1 MHDILVKAKR
11 VAEHAEVFRVTSKRT
26 PVQFEANRL
35 KQIQTKETT
44 STALRL
50 IKNGRTGFAQVSG
63 PIDDDALITMALD
76 TCPFGAEVKFE
87 FPGKSILPPVNV
99 YNADVDSVSLDEMI
113 ELGQR
118 MIDAVKQ
125 HTPGIQCEASV
136 SKTTASVFIANTAGC
151 ETAYTKS
158 AFSLGIEGVLIENG
172 EMLFVGDGDS
182 SCNTIRDV
190 SYIIEDVTRQL
201 NLARRKA
208 AISTGRM
215 PIIFTPQGIAG
226 AFISPLLVA
235 FNGKMVFDG
244 ISPLRDKLGMQLFNK
259 NLTLW
264 DDATIPYK
272 TGSAPCDDEGIPTRK
287 TPLIENGIVSQFLYD
302 LQTAALA
309 KTTSTG
315 SGHRGGGL
323 PSPSSSSLIVQNG
336 TTSFNEMVKNISEGL
351 IVEQLM
357 GAEQGNVLNGDFSG
371 NVLLGY
377 KIENGE
383 ITGRVKDT
391 MVAGNVYTLLKDIE
405 VIGSDA
411 RWIGG
416 MLYTPS
422 FYCPNVSVSTKES

>member
-1 MHDILVKAKR
+1 VHDILIKAKR

-50 IKNGRTGFAQVSG
+50 IKNGKTGFAQTSG
-63 PIDDDALITMALD
+63 SIDDDTLIAMALD
-76 TCPFGAEVKFE
+76 TCPFGAEAKFE
-87 FPGKSILPPVNV
+87 FPNRTVFPPIAVF
-99 YNADVDSVSLDEMI
+99 DPDIEKLSLDEMI

-118 MIDAVKQ
+118 LIDAVKR
-125 HTPGIQCEASV
+125 HTPDIQCEASV
-136 SKTTASVFIANTAGC
+136 SKATATVLVANTSGGEAS
-151 ETAYTKS
+151 YTRS
-158 AFSLGIEGVLIENG
+158 AFSLGLEGVLIQDG
-172 EMLFVGDGDS
+172 EMLFVGDSDS
-182 SCNTIRDV
+182 SCHPIRDGKH
-190 SYIIEDVTRQL
+190 IIADVIRQL
-201 NLARRKA
+201 DHAKRKA
-208 AISTGRM
+208 PITTAHM
-215 PIIFTPQGIAG
+215 PVIFTPQGIAS
-226 AFISPLLVA
+226 AFISPLMVA
-235 FNGKMVFDG
+235 FNGKMVLDG
-244 ISPLRDKLGMQLFNK
+244 ISPIRDKCGAQLFHK

-264 DDATIPYK
+264 DDATIPYQI
-272 TGSAPCDDEGIPTRK
+272 GSSPCDDEGITSRRI
-287 TPLIENGIVSQFLYD
+287 PLIENGIVSQFLYD

-309 KTTSTG
+309 KAQSTG

-323 PSPSSSSLIVQNG
+323 PSPSPSSLIINEG
-336 TTSFNEMVKNISEGL
+336 TVTFADMVKNTKEGL
-351 IVEQLM
+351 IIEQLM

-371 NVLLGY
+371 NVLLGF

-405 VIGSDA
+405 AIGSDA

-422 FYCPNVSVSTKES
+422 LYCPKVSVATKVS

>member
-1 MHDILVKAKR
+1 M
-11 VAEHAEVFRVTSKRT
+11 
-26 PVQFEANRL
+26 PV
-35 KQIQTKETT
+35 
-44 STALRL
+44 
-50 IKNGRTGFAQVSG
+50 
-63 PIDDDALITMALD
+63 
-76 TCPFGAEVKFE
+76 
-87 FPGKSILPPVNV
+87 
-99 YNADVDSVSLDEMI
+99 
-113 ELGQR
+113 
-118 MIDAVKQ
+118 
-125 HTPGIQCEASV
+125 
-136 SKTTASVFIANTAGC
+136 
-151 ETAYTKS
+151 
-158 AFSLGIEGVLIENG
+158 
-172 EMLFVGDGDS
+172 
-182 SCNTIRDV
+182 
-190 SYIIEDVTRQL
+190 
-201 NLARRKA
+201 
-208 AISTGRM
+208 
-215 PIIFTPQGIAG
+215 IFTPQGIAS

-272 TGSAPCDDEGIPTRK
+272 MGSAPCDDEGVPSRK
-287 TPLIENGIVSQFLYD
+287 IPLIENGIVSQFLYD

-309 KTTSTG
+309 NAASTG

-336 TTSFNEMVKNISEGL
+336 ASSLNDMVKNTKAGL

-391 MVAGNVYTLLKDIE
+391 MVAGNVYTLLKNIE
-405 VIGSDA
+405 VVGSDA

-422 FYCPNVSVSTKES
+422 LYCPNVSVSTKES